1 MTSIVYA
8 PLLLLL
14 FSTVQCLHCFAP
26 RFHERNSASQYHL
39 RHQRQSIAFPLASST
54 VDDKDVV
61 DPEIKSKAE
70 NLKRDILALAASYDR
85 GYGAT
90 PNVKEKMDGYISELA
105 SYNDEITGEDVATGF
120 GTDEYDLSSP
130 LDGVWQMVWTT
141 AFDVLSIATPIST
154 VSAIY
159 QVIDT
164 SKSSAVNI
172 IDLIPRVQS
181 FLPPQ
186 IPTPITR
193 LNVQTTATR
202 RGPKRVGLIFN
213 SVEVEPIKNVVELPF
228 PIKVDFPTKNLENL
242 WSDFDSPGYFDVS
255 FVDQNMLIIQ
265 QNVPGGCFISVKVPD
280 TSL

>member
-1 MTSIVYA
+1 MG
-8 PLLLLL
+8 
-14 FSTVQCLHCFAP
+14 
-26 RFHERNSASQYHL
+26 
-39 RHQRQSIAFPLASST
+39 RHQQRPSIAFPLAASSTSSST
-54 VDDKDVV
+54 VVDDDNNDDVV
-61 DPEIKSKAE
+61 VATEIKAKAE
-70 NLKRDILALAASYDR
+70 TLKRDILALAAAYDR

-90 PNVKEKMDGYISELA
+90 PNVKEQMDGYIRALA
-105 SYNDEITGEDVATGF
+105 SYNDDITGADVATGF
-120 GTDEYDLSSP
+120 GTDNNNDDDDDVAAP

-141 AFDVLSIATPIST
+141 AFDVLSIATPLST

-164 SKSSAVNI
+164 STSSAVNI
-172 IDLIPRVQS
+172 IDLIPRVQA

-213 SVEVEPIKNVVELPF
+213 SVDVEPIKNVVALPF
-228 PIKVDFPTKNLENL
+228 PLKVDFPTQKLADL
-242 WSDFDSPGYFDVS
+242 WSSSDDDFESPGYFDVS

-265 QNVPGGCFISVKVPD
+265 QNVPGGCFISVKVPN
-280 TSL
+280 TNL